1 MTNSALEIWK
11 EVYINGE
18 VSDDTSFVAID
29 LLLNGFSSKEKK
41 RILNEVFSTFKS
53 TFVAYRFIY
62 FNFIKDDIPDD
73 EQVKVVNPYDLT
85 SLYVKNDDDFQK
97 RTKTQTQGFVYGV
110 STCPYCNS
118 AVYDNREDFFYAFDE
133 VINDYK
139 KQYYSLLSK
148 DIEIYNKLLVGNY
161 AC

>member
-11 EVYINGE
+11 EIYINGE

-53 TFVAYRFIY
+53 TFIAYRFIY

-85 SLYVKNDDDFQK
+85 SLDVKMMMIFKKEQK
-97 RTKTQTQGFVYGV
+97 LKRRGLCMELALVLIVTQQFMTTEKIKEILGRLILNVAQDLRRSVV
-110 STCPYCNS
+110 LTM
-118 AVYDNREDFFYAFDE
+118 EH
-133 VINDYK
+133 
-139 KQYYSLLSK
+139 LLR
-148 DIEIYNKLLVGNY
+148 LGG
-161 AC
+161 